1 LLFLIPKE
9 RGGIPLLCLKSKG
22 GFIMYIT
29 KHVIERFQERI
40 TFEASEVV
48 RFFIQ
53 RDIEDSEHMYQVNNI
68 EKRIKDG
75 VVYVLDKTN
84 KHKPKVLTLYL
95 LDGN

>member
-1 LLFLIPKE
+1 
-9 RGGIPLLCLKSKG
+9 
-22 GFIMYIT
+22 MYIT

-48 RFFIQ
+48 RFFIE

-68 EKRIKDG
+68 EKRIKNG
-75 VVYVLDKTN
+75 IVYVLDKTN
-84 KHKPKVLTLYL
+84 KRKPTVVTLYL